1 MRKVP
6 RQERSR
12 GTVEAIVEATTR
24 ILGERGWGGLTTN
37 EVAEVAGV
45 SIGSL
50 YQYFPDKLALIEAV
64 RRRHFDDVL
73 AALRTADDNAK
84 PLPQRIECI
93 VQAMIG
99 LHSRNPAV
107 HGVLLEEAPRSRESK
122 MAHEEFEAEYLS
134 RYEAL
139 IAAGRRTPVSA
150 SRKIAAQVLSAAI
163 AGVVHDAARRGTLNS
178 PALKHELVEM
188 VSAYLCRRPR
198 TRSAARSTV

>member
-12 GTVEAIVEATTR
+12 GTVEAIVEATAR
-24 ILGERGWGGLTTN
+24 ILGERGWGRLTTN

-50 YQYFPDKLALIEAV
+50 YQYFPDKLSLIEAV

-73 AALRTADDNAK
+73 KALRAADDGAK
-84 PLPQRIECI
+84 PLVQRIEGV
-93 VQAMIG
+93 VQGMIG
-99 LHSRNPAV
+99 LHNRNPAV

-122 MAHEEFEAEYLS
+122 TAHEAFEAEYLS

-139 IAAGRRTPVSA
+139 IAVSRRTPVSA
-150 SRKIAAQVLSAAI
+150 RRKVAAQVLSAAI
-163 AGVVHDAARRGTLNS
+163 AGVVHDAARRGTLAS

-198 TRSAARSTV
+198 TRNAARSTV